1 MAGHSNYHPVDIC
14 GEKNATSVKL
24 ANSSVI
30 VIAYPYIY
38 IYARGRGLPDG
49 TSKKISVISKKTAF
63 YCGKTMIFSAVLFIS
78 DAFP

>member
-38 IYARGRGLPDG
+38 IYIDARGRGLPDG
-49 TSKKISVISKKTAF
+49 TSKKISVISKKLSFTVV
-63 YCGKTMIFSAVLFIS
+63 KR
-78 DAFP
+78 